1 MNKLLIISLATA
13 LLATTVTATAKCGE
27 KDLPVHTDHVETVER
42 TATPSQ
48 NGVGREVWESLGEY
62 TLTAYCS
69 CQKCCGYWA
78 TIRPW
83 KDGKQIVY
91 TASGE
96 IAEAGKTIAVDT
108 TVIPFGT
115 EVKIGDTV
123 YVAQD
128 TGSSIVGNRIDV
140 YFDDHTEA
148 WNFGMQTS
156 EVFVKRGDIAGNT
169 N

>member
-42 TATPSQ
+42 TATPSE
-48 NGVGREVWESLGEY
+48 NGVGREWESLGEY

-78 TIRPW
+78 TIRPL
-83 KDGKQIVY
+83 DENGKPIVY

-96 IAEAGKTIAVDT
+96 IAEAGKTIAVDP

-128 TGSSIVGNRIDV
+128 TGSVIVGNRIDV

-156 EVFVKRGDIAGNT
+156 EVLVKRGENAGNT